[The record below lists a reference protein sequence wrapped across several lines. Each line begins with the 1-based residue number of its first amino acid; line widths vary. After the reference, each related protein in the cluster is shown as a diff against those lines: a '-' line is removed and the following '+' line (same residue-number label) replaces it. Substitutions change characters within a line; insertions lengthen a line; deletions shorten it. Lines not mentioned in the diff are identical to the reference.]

1 MLFNI
6 TDRYRKNS
14 FDRVAEKYVLYL
26 KWGKNGKHS
35 RFAAY
40 DTKEE
45 AIAGYEKLANNR
57 SSMFGRELSEDYRI
71 KLCKQIYS
79 EECIEVPTLHE
90 LETKLPELK
99 GVFC

>member
-6 TDRYRKNS
+6 TDRYRKNT
-14 FDRVAEKYVLYL
+14 FNRIAEQYVLYV

-35 RFAAY
+35 RFAQY
-40 DTKEE
+40 DTKDE
-45 AIAGYEKLANNR
+45 AIAGYQKLANNR
-57 SSMFGRELSEDYRI
+57 ASMFGRELSKDYRV

-79 EECIEVPTLHE
+79 EECIKVPTLHE

-99 GVFC
+99 GIFC